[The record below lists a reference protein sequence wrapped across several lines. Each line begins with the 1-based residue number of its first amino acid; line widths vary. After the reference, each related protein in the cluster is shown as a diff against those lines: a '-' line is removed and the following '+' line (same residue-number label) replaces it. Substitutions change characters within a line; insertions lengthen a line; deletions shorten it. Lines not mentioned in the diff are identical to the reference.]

1 MAVLFSPGL
10 DVSILS
16 STEVETGRALV
27 VRASIAGIIFVFVN
41 VYAPNQGPL
50 RTDLFLKLKDVLRQY
65 NQDECIVMGGLEL
78 YCQFLCRQDLGE
90 ASSSVIC
97 HSVPG
102 DC

>member
-1 MAVLFSPGL
+1 MVGGQYVLFSPGL
-10 DVSILS
+10 DNSILS

-65 NQDECIVMGGLEL
+65 NQDECIVMGGTGIVLSISL
-78 YCQFLCRQDLGE
+78 
-90 ASSSVIC
+90 
-97 HSVPG
+97 
-102 DC
+102 